1 MPEFHMLGSH
11 MLKRPAPESRLR
23 IGVVGA
29 GHFGRYHALKV
40 AAHDRAR
47 LTGVFDP
54 DLERA
59 KTVGWEAGAPEMAFE
74 TLLAISDAV
83 IIAAPADAH
92 YRLAAAALRAG
103 RHVLVEKPIAA
114 TAGQAEELGMLAN
127 DRGLVL
133 QVGHLERFS
142 AAYQALKGKV
152 GAPLYIEATRIA
164 PFKPRGTDVS
174 VILDLMIHDLD
185 LVLALVDSDIES
197 VEAIGAA
204 VASPHE
210 DIANA
215 RLRFRNGAVATI
227 TASRI
232 SPRTERRMRIFAQD
246 RYLAA
251 DFAARKL
258 TVIGRTLQDGM
269 PDAPSAADVLPVPGV
284 AGFGMEEVAWEDHDA
299 LAAEHAAFI
308 ASVLDGAPVLVDAA
322 AGRRALIAALAV
334 TDAMR
339 VSRDRMLT
347 SGLIPAA

>member
-1 MPEFHMLGSH
+1 MPTSQ
-11 MLKRPAPESRLR
+11 LR
-23 IGVVGA
+23 VGVVGA

-40 AAHDRAR
+40 AASERAS
-47 LTGVFDP
+47 LTGIFDP
-54 DLERA
+54 HLERA
-59 KTVGWEAGAPEMAFE
+59 KTVGWEAGAPEMGFE
-74 TLLAISDAV
+74 SLLTISDAI

-92 YRLAAAALRAG
+92 HALAAAALRAS

-114 TAGQAEELGMLAN
+114 TVPQAEELGRLAH
-127 DRGLVL
+127 DQGRVL

-142 AAYQALKGKV
+142 AAYQALKARVGPPLH

-174 VILDLMIHDLD
+174 VIMDLMIHDLD
-185 LVLALVDSDIES
+185 LVLALVDSEIES
-197 VEAIGAA
+197 VDAIGAA

-258 TVIGRTLQDGM
+258 TVIGRTPREGE
-269 PDAPSAADVLPVPGV
+269 PEWSAAAAQTPVPGV
-284 AGFGMEEVAWEDHDA
+284 AGFSMEEVAWEDHDS
-299 LAAEHAAFI
+299 LAAEHAAFF
-308 ASVLDGAPVLVDAA
+308 ASILDGAPVLVDAS
-322 AGRRALIAALAV
+322 AGRRALVAALAV
-334 TDAMR
+334 ADAMQAAH
-339 VSRDRMLT
+339 DRMTT
-347 SGLIPAA
+347 SGLISRVNG